1 MPQGSLPLFFL
12 AVMTSVFLAAREVY
26 GDPWTS
32 LRIRIVAENCL
43 RFSLLPLLPAL
54 FPVFFVGLLV
64 LAAFMDGR
72 PLD

>member
-43 RFSLLPLLPAL
+43 RLALRILLAAL
-54 FPVFFVGLLV
+54 FAVLFVGLLV